1 MNLGAHLSP
10 GVQLS
15 AQIWS
20 RSGGLSNIIMSLL
33 VPGGDRDAGHI
44 LHCLC
49 RVLAAQPHEVPLHH
63 VHPLQSV
70 YPPYH
75 CIAWVLLQCKTR
87 YGNND
92 DSNIIFID
100 VEVPSEQ
107 PAITGN

>member
-1 MNLGAHLSP
+1 M
-10 GVQLS
+10 V
-15 AQIWS
+15 
-20 RSGGLSNIIMSLL
+20 SLTL
-33 VPGGDRDAGHI
+33 LFPVPGGDRDAGHI

-49 RVLAAQPHEVPLHH
+49 GVLAAQPHEVPLHH

-70 YPPYH
+70 HPPYH
-75 CIAWVLLQCKTR
+75 CIARVLLQCKTR

-92 DSNIIFID
+92 DTNTIFTD